1 MIYRGLSIDP
11 GMSNG
16 LCEFTWGDD
25 EPFKPVRLLQFS
37 GGAPALAKVVKGMGL
52 GVSTGRGM
60 TPYAVLS
67 SKRLDALVVEK
78 FTPRSARAGAEFA
91 LTRDSAEPLR
101 GEGVLIGL
109 GLEEMIQW
117 GEPSQQYFMGGE
129 SLPEKKKR
137 AREFL
142 KLHGLYLTGSMVGQQ
157 DADDAISAELH
168 AIAWLRRQRHMPTI
182 EALFG
187 RKES

>member
-1 MIYRGLSIDP
+1 MIYRGLAIDP

-25 EPFKPVRLLQFS
+25 EPFKPIRLLQFS
-37 GGAPALAKVVKGMGL
+37 GGAPMLAKVLDKLNVC
-52 GVSTGRGM
+52 VTGDDEMAMDSR
-60 TPYAVLS
+60 ALH
-67 SKRLDALVVEK
+67 ALVVEK
-78 FTPRSARAGAEFA
+78 FTPRSARAGAEFS
-91 LTRDSAEPLR
+91 LTRASAEPLR
-101 GEGVLIGL
+101 GEGVLIGR
-109 GLEEMIQW
+109 GLERFIQW

-129 SLPEKKKR
+129 SLPDKKKR

-168 AIAWLRRQRHMPTI
+168 AIAWLRRQRHAPTI
-182 EALFG
+182 EALFKKG
-187 RKES
+187 TR